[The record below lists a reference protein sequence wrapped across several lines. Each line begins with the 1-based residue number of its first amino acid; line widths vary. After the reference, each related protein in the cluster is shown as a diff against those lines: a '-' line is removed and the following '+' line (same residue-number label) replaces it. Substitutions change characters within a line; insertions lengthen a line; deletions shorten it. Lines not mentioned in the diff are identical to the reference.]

1 MMHKDSNIF
10 TFWMRLDIK
19 RSSFDRDDHFFFLQ
33 KESVVNCFPSGAS
46 PDGFGG
52 IDVASIK
59 AS

>member
-1 MMHKDSNIF
+1 
-10 TFWMRLDIK
+10 MRLDIK
-19 RSSFDRDDHFFFLQ
+19 KSSFDRDDHFFFLQ
-33 KESVVNCFPSGAS
+33 KESVVSCFSSGAS